1 MTRRPRDEGR
11 GRAVT
16 AVAPRRGVVIDRR
29 ATATRVSAPPERE
42 RRPRRRRWAVAK
54 FCVVAVLIA
63 ATLAVAGEW
72 VLRQSYFRVQH
83 VSFVGVHHEPLALVL
98 AASGLTEHPTM
109 MSVNVTSLE
118 KNLAQFTWIDGLSV
132 TKRWPNTVLVT
143 VKEGTAV
150 AVAFG
155 AKHALQYVDEY
166 GRDLGPAPLAANLPT
181 LSYVDPRTSVWPYQ
195 HAGRSAA
202 YVASQL
208 PRAFST
214 QVSTISENDHGQVS
228 LKMTTPLTFILG
240 PATQLHAKFVAIAS
254 VIAHSTLSPG
264 DVVDAT
270 VPDELAVTGPAP
282 S

>member
-1 MTRRPRDEGR
+1 MTRRQRDVGSFVDATKVR
-11 GRAVT
+11 RRDRT
-16 AVAPRRGVVIDRR
+16 KNVAPPRRETVTNIV
-29 ATATRVSAPPERE
+29 E
-42 RRPRRRRWAVAK
+42 RPRRRGRGLVKFSLAV
-54 FCVVAVLIA
+54 VLTL

-83 VSFVGVHHEPLALVL
+83 VTFVGVHHESLALVM
-98 AASGLTEHPTM
+98 AASGLESHPTM
-109 MSVNVTSLE
+109 MDVSSTAIKE
-118 KNLAQFTWIDGLSV
+118 NLAQFMWIDHV
-132 TKRWPNTVLVT
+132 TLVKHWPNTVVVT

-155 AKHALQYVDEY
+155 AKHVLQYVDVK
-166 GRDLGPAPLAANLPT
+166 GRDLGPAPLHANLPT
-181 LSYVDPRTSVWPYQ
+181 LRFVDPLNGTWPFE

-208 PRAFST
+208 PPAFAA
-214 QVSTISENDHGQVS
+214 QVSVITEDDHGRVE
-228 LKMTTPLTFILG
+228 LTMTTPVRFILG

-254 VIAHSTLSPG
+254 VIAHTTLSPG

-270 VPDELAVTGPAP
+270 VPDELAVTGPPP

>member
-1 MTRRPRDEGR
+1 VTRRQRDVGSFVDATKVR
-11 GRAVT
+11 RRDRT
-16 AVAPRRGVVIDRR
+16 KNVAPPRRETVTNIV
-29 ATATRVSAPPERE
+29 E
-42 RRPRRRRWAVAK
+42 RPRRRGRGLVKFSLAV
-54 FCVVAVLIA
+54 VLTL

-83 VSFVGVHHEPLALVL
+83 VTFVGVHHESLALVM
-98 AASGLTEHPTM
+98 AASGLESHPTM
-109 MSVNVTSLE
+109 MDVSSTAIKE
-118 KNLAQFTWIDGLSV
+118 NLAQFMWIDHV
-132 TKRWPNTVLVT
+132 TLVKHWPNTVVVT

-155 AKHALQYVDEY
+155 AKHVLQYVDVK
-166 GRDLGPAPLAANLPT
+166 GRDLGPAPLHANLPT
-181 LSYVDPRTSVWPYQ
+181 LRFVDPLNGTWPFE

-208 PRAFST
+208 PPAFAA
-214 QVSTISENDHGQVS
+214 QVSVITEDDHGRVE
-228 LKMTTPLTFILG
+228 LTMTTPVRFILG

-254 VIAHSTLSPG
+254 VIAHTTLSPG

-270 VPDELAVTGPAP
+270 VPDELAVTGPPP